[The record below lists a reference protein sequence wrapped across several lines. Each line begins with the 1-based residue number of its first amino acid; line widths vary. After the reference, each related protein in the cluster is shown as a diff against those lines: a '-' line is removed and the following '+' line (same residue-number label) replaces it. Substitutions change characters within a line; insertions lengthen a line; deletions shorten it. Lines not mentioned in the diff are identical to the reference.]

1 MRGRWRA
8 LFAGSVV
15 ASVVV
20 YLLLAARPAFAAG
33 TNLSE
38 ASPAS
43 AAVATV
49 LGQVEQT
56 CDDVDEATG
65 QEACQEAT
73 ESEEESQ
80 PAEDTCE
87 GLDDQTEQETCD
99 EAESTTRQSGQEE
112 TTRQAGQEDETT
124 GLNVNNNQTTNNRT
138 NSEPTNRDP
147 NANDQGQT
155 DQPAESR
162 NEHTQSAKK
171 SNTES
176 KTDGPLARLGRWVV
190 HVTDRLGNF
199 IGGVVGRVS
208 DLVGGEDGTSGS
220 SNPKDKSQAAAGN
233 DRSGESSAAN
243 ARGSGVGDPPPPWW
257 EAWLPTTGPRWLLPA
272 VIVSLVLIA
281 SGVALRSVRRR
292 RRFHRGDHA
301 VVGDS

>member
-1 MRGRWRA
+1 MRGRWPA
-8 LFAGSVV
+8 LFAGSIV

-20 YLLLAARPAFAAG
+20 YLLLGARPAFAAG

-49 LGQVEQT
+49 LGQAEQT
-56 CDDVDEATG
+56 CDDVDDSTG

-73 ESEEESQ
+73 ETEEESE

-99 EAESTTRQSGQEE
+99 EAESTTRQ
-112 TTRQAGQEDETT
+112 AGQEDETT
-124 GLNVNNNQTTNNRT
+124 GLSVNNNQTTNNRT

-147 NANDQGQT
+147 IANDQGQT
-155 DQPAESR
+155 NQPAESR
-162 NEHTQSAKK
+162 NERTQSAKK

-190 HVTDRLGNF
+190 HVTDRLGDF
-199 IGGVVGRVS
+199 IRGVVGRVS
-208 DLVGGEDGTSGS
+208 DLVGGEDGTSGT
-220 SNPKDKSQAAAGN
+220 SNPRDKSQAAAGN
-233 DRSGESSAAN
+233 DRSGESSATN
-243 ARGSGVGDPPPPWW
+243 ARGSEVGDPPPPWW
-257 EAWLPTTGPRWLLPA
+257 EAWLPFTGSRWLLLA

-292 RRFHRGDHA
+292 RRFHRGDQA